1 MHVSCEPDLDRHGRC
16 PNCNSS
22 WDGGDIF
29 DTLRGQAWCADTSD
43 DDLRDHIFQSYGRPP
58 YRWSRLIGVEIQEY
72 YDGVSYWMCP
82 DCSARWSARKS
93 KVIAG

>member
-1 MHVSCEPDLDRHGRC
+1 MHVSCEPSLNRLGLC
-16 PNCNSS
+16 PNCHAS

-29 DTLRGQAWCADTSD
+29 DTLRGQVWCADKSD
-43 DDLRDHIFQSYGRPP
+43 DDLRAHIFHNYGPPP
-58 YRWSRLIGVEIQEY
+58 YRWSRLLGIEAGY

-82 DCSARWSARKS
+82 DCSARWSAGMKN